1 VQHKGS
7 LVAAAPV
14 PAASP
19 AHVLKLYLADTRQL
33 FDSMDPAPFHER
45 DVDSKAAAYIVDWAR
60 EAPAAVPLGL
70 EVHLGRRS
78 NGVDEA
84 AMLTAAVDEHF
95 RRCALATRRQLR
107 ELFRVGRISLVIGLG
122 FVGLV
127 VLISEWISKLIGSGG
142 YSALITESLGIG
154 AAVALWRPME
164 IFLYDWWPIRAEA
177 RLFERLAAMP
187 VTLLGADAPVE
198 RAA

>member
-1 VQHKGS
+1 MP
-7 LVAAAPV
+7 A
-14 PAASP
+14 PAALP
-19 AHVLKLYLADTRQL
+19 AHVLKLYLGETRQL

-45 DVDSKAAAYIVDWAR
+45 DLDPKAAAYIVDWAR

-70 EVHLGRRS
+70 EVHLGQKS
-78 NGVDEA
+78 HSVDEA
-84 AMLTAAVDEHF
+84 AMLSASVDEHF
-95 RRCALATRRQLR
+95 RRCAQATRRQLR

-127 VLISEWISKLIGSGG
+127 VVIGEWISKLIGSGG
-142 YSALITESLGIG
+142 YTTLITESLGIG

-187 VTLLGADAPVE
+187 VTLLGADAPAE
-198 RAA
+198 QAA